1 MAENEAKGCPPKVW
15 KLICAHRADKAEE
28 IEHLTT
34 LVKERREL
42 ETSVA
47 QSTAADR
54 DKLLR
59 DLGEN
64 FLFIKASR
72 ARIASLEDRIDTA
85 IADAQNPKLFDDVGE
100 PMEKVRTTGQLFGW
114 LKAAEKSK
122 AEQDKREEYDEDL
135 LKLDVSEMAVDER
148 IIACL
153 TRHKVKKMKHVF
165 EIIDDPNDDFTNYDG
180 IGSVGAMAI
189 EKAAKALKKKWE
201 KTETGGDGAEIAG
214 RLGAPASA

>member
-1 MAENEAKGCPPKVW
+1 MAENGCPPKVW
-15 KLICAHRADKAEE
+15 KLICAHRDDKAEE
-28 IEHLTT
+28 TEHLAT
-34 LVKERREL
+34 LVKERRKL
-42 ETSVA
+42 ETELA
-47 QSTAADR
+47 GCPAPDR
-54 DKLLR
+54 EQKLR

-85 IADAQNPKLFDDVGE
+85 IAEANDPRLFDDAPE
-100 PMEKVRTTGQLFGW
+100 PLGPIRTTGQLFGW

-122 AEQDKREEYDEDL
+122 AEQDKRDEYDEDL
-135 LKLDVSEMAVDER
+135 LKLDVSEMAIDER

-153 TRHKVKKMKHVF
+153 NKHKVKKMKHVF

-189 EKAAKALKKKWE
+189 EKAAKALKKKWAKAE
-201 KTETGGDGAEIAG
+201 KPVGEPEQAG
-214 RLGAPASA
+214 ELAPVGE